1 MMALFKMVDL
11 AEGSI
16 VIDDIDTST
25 IPANTVRTAM
35 NAIPQEPCFL
45 PGSVRENMDPHGVSD
60 DESILRALFSVQLSD
75 IIQEK
80 GGLDAEMEQ
89 VNLSHGQK
97 QLFCLG
103 RATLKQCKIVVLD
116 EATSKYVAPS
126 FLSTPTSRRSWFTN
140 GLLF

>member
-1 MMALFKMVDL
+1 MVDV
-11 AEGSI
+11 ADGSI

-25 IPANTVRTAM
+25 LPANIVRTAM

-60 DESILRALFSVQLSD
+60 DASITQALAAVQLSE
-75 IIQEK
+75 IIQQQ
-80 GGLDAEMEQ
+80 GGLDADLAQ

-103 RATLKQCKIVVLD
+103 RATLKRCKIVVLD
-116 EATSKYVAPS
+116 EATSK
-126 FLSTPTSRRSWFTN
+126 
-140 GLLF
+140 